1 MTYPLNVDDT
11 VQNSS
16 YRYTVGGHLHLDA
29 PSYVVRQADRELY
42 EGLKTGEFC
51 YVLNSRQMGKTSLR
65 VRTMHRLK
73 LEGIACAAVDLTKIG
88 SQDITPD
95 QWYAGIMRK
104 LVTSFRLP
112 IDLKQWLRD
121 RSFLSPI
128 QRLSEL
134 LEQGILEY
142 VHQPIAIFID
152 EIDSILSLNF
162 STEDFFAL
170 LRGCIEYKRL
180 AFALLGV
187 ATPYDLIPNKYRT
200 PFNVGRAIELNGFQR
215 NEVEP
220 LVRGLVGKIS
230 DPETTMDAV
239 LEWTNGQPFLTQK
252 LCYFILHS
260 DNSPVPGQERE
271 WVAQLVQTQIE
282 NWEAR
287 DEPTHLK
294 TIRDRICSTV
304 NSRSSFTK
312 KRSIVLLKLYQ
323 QVLTTEVFADESQE
337 QLELRLSG
345 LVVKHNKQLAV
356 YNPIYAAVFNAAWVQ
371 KTLIAIEPDFHQMV
385 ADREQEL
392 LSMLGTME
400 ERDFDDILSS
410 LLGSITIKLG
420 ELLSADY
427 VNIFFVEKGRNELW
441 SIVTRTSASGSTKIQ
456 IFANNQTAGRV
467 TIYKKSVTTYEN
479 GANDWDNIV
488 AAGSRP
494 LEDYEDSI
502 YRNDLIVP
510 LVNENEIVAFV
521 QVVNKLK
528 PSSDPS
534 LPLQDRIDKGGFS
547 DRDRA
552 QLAQYLPD
560 LQRILER
567 AQDCYKLTQR
577 LQASEALTEATRTV
591 SQSSLDS
598 EEIIQRVMQ
607 AAKRL
612 MNADRSTLWLID
624 EQNDELWTKIP
635 FEDGSV
641 REIRIAIGQGFAG
654 RVAATGD
661 PLNIP
666 FDLYAHPDSD
676 LAKKTDRASGYR
688 TCSLLCMPVLSPE
701 GELLG
706 VTQLVNKRK
715 PGDFADYDPT
725 DWPEAPE
732 CFRDSFDSN
741 SQKYMKIFNS
751 QVGVAL
757 QHAKQF
763 AQMKQQAEDR
773 PRNIVTQTLALLDRV
788 MDGQGLDNILDTT
801 LRSMARKL
809 GTALNADRTTIFLF
823 DDEKKEFWSILAETE
838 SDRPLE
844 IRVPARQ
851 GIVGEVAR
859 TKRPINIPYD
869 FYRDPRSV
877 TAREQ
882 DRKNGYRTY
891 TLLALPLLDNQGELV
906 AVVQAINKLKQFY
919 DRSAPL
925 SNRIDPRGFT
935 YTDQEQ
941 LATEAPILGIILES
955 FRSYHKTARGQRVA
969 AALMA
974 AMRSVNQSSVEKR
987 EEILQRVMEAA
998 KDLMNAD
1005 RSTLWL
1011 LDREKRQLWAQ
1022 IQCDDG
1028 SMRELRIDIGQGYAG
1043 KVAQTGVPL
1052 NIPFDLYDSP
1062 DSDIAKKTDGASGY
1076 RTYSLLCMPVW
1087 NPDGEL
1093 IGVTQLVN
1101 KRAGRDHKVALRDRT
1116 DSSLTPDSIPPQFR
1130 TSFDQSDRQYMQVFN
1145 NQVGVILQNAEL
1157 LAALKQQADNL
1168 HNN

>member
-1 MTYPLNVDDT
+1 M
-11 VQNSS
+11 QNSS

-29 PSYVVRQADRELY
+29 PSYVVRRADRELY
-42 EGLKTGEFC
+42 EGLKAGEFC

-73 LEGIACAAVDLTKIG
+73 LEGVACAAVDLTKIG

-112 IDLKQWLRD
+112 IDLRQWLRD

-134 LEQGILEY
+134 LEQGVLEC
-142 VHQPIAIFID
+142 VRQPIAIFID

-170 LRGCIEYKRL
+170 LRGCIEYERL

-215 NEVEP
+215 TEVEP
-220 LVRGLVGKIS
+220 LIQGLVGTVG
-230 DPETTMDAV
+230 DPEAAMDAV

-252 LCYFILHS
+252 LCYFIL
-260 DNSPVPGQERE
+260 NSEKPSPAGQERE
-271 WVAQLVQTQIE
+271 WVATLVQTQILE

-304 NSRSSFTK
+304 GSRSSFSK
-312 KRSIVLLKLYQ
+312 QRSIALLKLYQ
-323 QVLTTEVFADESQE
+323 QVLSTGASADESQE

-345 LVVKHNKQLAV
+345 LVVKRNETLAV
-356 YNPIYAAVFNAAWVQ
+356 YNPIYAAVFSPAWVE
-371 KTLIAIEPDFHQMV
+371 KTLVAIEPDFHQMV
-385 ADREQEL
+385 AEREQEL
-392 LSMLGTME
+392 LSILGTME
-400 ERDFDDILSS
+400 GRDFDDILSS
-410 LLGSITIKLG
+410 ILGSITIKLG
-420 ELLSADY
+420 ELLSADC

-441 SIVTRTSASGSTKIQ
+441 SILTRNSASGSTKIQ
-456 IFANNQTAGRV
+456 ILTNNSSAGRV

-488 AAGSRP
+488 AAGSRNAG
-494 LEDYEDSI
+494 DYSDSI
-502 YRNDLIVP
+502 YRNDLTVP
-510 LVNENEIVAFV
+510 LVNEDEIVAFV

-528 PSSDPS
+528 PSSNPNS
-534 LPLQDRIDKGGFS
+534 PLQDRIDKQGFS

-567 AQDCYKLTQR
+567 ARDCYKLTQR

-612 MNADRSTLWLID
+612 MNADRSTLWLLD
-624 EQNDELWTKIP
+624 EEKDELWTKLP

-641 REIRIAIGQGFAG
+641 REVRIAIGQGFAG
-654 RVAATGD
+654 SVAATGK
-661 PLNIP
+661 PFNIP
-666 FDLYAHPDSD
+666 FDLYTHADSETARETD
-676 LAKKTDRASGYR
+676 LASGYR

-715 PGDFADYDPT
+715 PGDFADYDPA

-732 CFRDSFDSN
+732 CFRDSFDAN
-741 SQKYMKIFNS
+741 SQRYMKIFNS

-757 QHAKQF
+757 QHAKQY
-763 AQMKQQAEDR
+763 AEMKQQAEDR
-773 PRNIVTQTLALLDRV
+773 PRNIVSQTLALLDRV

-801 LRSMARKL
+801 LRSMTRKL
-809 GTALNADRTTIFLF
+809 GMALNADRTTIFLF
-823 DDEKKEFWSILAETE
+823 DDEKQEFWSILAETE

-844 IRVPARQ
+844 IRVPAQ
-851 GIVGEVAR
+851 KGIVGEVAR
-859 TKRPINIPYD
+859 TKRTINIPYD
-869 FYRDPRSV
+869 FYRDPRSA
-877 TAREQ
+877 TAKEQ

-906 AVVQAINKLKQFY
+906 AVIQAINKLQQFY
-919 DRSAPL
+919 DRNAPL
-925 SNRIDPRGFT
+925 ANRIDPRGFT
-935 YTDQEQ
+935 QADRKQ
-941 LATEAPILGIILES
+941 LAAEAPVLGIILES
-955 FRSYHKTARGQRVA
+955 FRSYHKTSRGQRVA

-974 AMRSVNQSSVEKR
+974 ATRSVNQSSVEKR

-1011 LDREKRQLWAQ
+1011 VDRQKHQLWTQ
-1022 IQCDDG
+1022 IQCEDG
-1028 SMRELRIDIGQGYAG
+1028 SERELHIDIGQGYAG
-1043 KVAQTGVPL
+1043 KVAQSGAPL

-1062 DSDIAKKTDGASGY
+1062 ESDIARKTDRASGY
-1076 RTYSLLCMPVW
+1076 RTCSLLCMPVW

-1101 KRAGRDHKVALRDRT
+1101 KRIGRHRADV
-1116 DSSLTPDSIPPQFR
+1116 SLGSPKIPPQFR

-1157 LAALKQQADNL
+1157 LAALKQQAENL
-1168 HNN
+1168 HEE